1 MVQNHTDYQSK
12 SDRLL
17 SDTSTYKKLSTD
29 PLPNFLLEAHELVLR
44 AAGEGIVTKLEVAF
58 LKLDFY
64 KRPYFYHL
72 PKVHKDPKNPTGRQI
87 VAAMESVT
95 SYFLIYLDHF
105 LQPIV
110 RNLPSY
116 IKDCIYL
123 SDMLQ
128 HYSWEPTYRWL
139 SLDVVSLYNSIP
151 HKKVLIDSCSW
162 TCDCHHPI

>member
-29 PLPNFLLEAHELVLR
+29 PLPNFLFEAHELVLR
-44 AAGEGIVTKLEVAF
+44 AAGEGIVTKLKVAF

-64 KRPYFYHL
+64 KRSYFYHL
-72 PKVHKDPKNPTGRQI
+72 PKVHKDPKNPMGKQI
-87 VAAMESVT
+87 VAAMESIT
-95 SYFLIYLDHF
+95 SYFSMYLDH
-105 LQPIV
+105 LRQPIV

-116 IKDCIYL
+116 IIDSTHL
-123 SDMLQ
+123 LDMLQ

-139 SLDVVSLYNSIP
+139 SLNVVSLYTSIP
-151 HKKVLIDSCSW
+151 HVVQKSFD
-162 TCDCHHPI
+162 